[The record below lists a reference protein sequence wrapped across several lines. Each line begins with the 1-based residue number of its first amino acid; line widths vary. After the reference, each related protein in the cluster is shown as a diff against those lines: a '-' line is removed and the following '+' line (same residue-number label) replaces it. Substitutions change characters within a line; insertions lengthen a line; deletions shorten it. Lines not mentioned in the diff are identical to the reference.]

1 MCAWGA
7 ISSTDKRG
15 RREHRGRINVEL
27 IIGLLGALLGTAVGA
42 LATLLTGRAQ
52 MRRELQYSYD
62 RELRT
67 RRMDSYASLY
77 RQTGNMPRYW
87 TNHPARSLLSTWASG
102 LVDWYFR
109 EAGGLYLSDPARDA
123 YLSLFEVMATIAN
136 HDSSGERLSEDEV
149 QRLWRA
155 GQALR
160 RQLAADIG
168 AAEDPQLRGR
178 HPSVSPPPQTRFK
191 TLVRDDYNVREDA
204 RPRPKATQ

>member
-1 MCAWGA
+1 MCAWRATILDGQ
-7 ISSTDKRG
+7 RG
-15 RREHRGRINVEL
+15 PREYRGRINVEL
-27 IIGLLGALLGTAVGA
+27 IIGLLGALLGTTAGA

-67 RRMDSYASLY
+67 RRMDAYVSLY

-87 TNHPARSLLSTWASG
+87 TTNPARSLLSTWANG
-102 LVDWYFR
+102 LNDWYFK
-109 EAGGLYLSDPARDA
+109 EAGGLYLSDAARDA
-123 YLSLFEVMATIAN
+123 YLSLLEVMATMAN
-136 HDSSGERLSEDEV
+136 DDSSGERLSEDEV

-178 HPSVSPPPQTRFK
+178 RPSISPPPQTRFK
-191 TLVRDDYNVREDA
+191 TLARDDYNVREDA
-204 RPRPKATQ
+204 RPRPKGT